1 MFKISEFSRILG
13 INPQTLYF
21 YERIGLIPSPQR
33 TEAGYRLF
41 SQLDV
46 DRLVFISR
54 AKSLGLSLDDIKE
67 ILSLKE
73 GKLLTC
79 KAVYERLSKK
89 VKEIEENIDQLRSL
103 HNELV
108 PLVEQ
113 CKTNF
118 DHPDPAYQCVILDT
132 EQ

>member
-1 MFKISEFSRILG
+1 MFKMGEVSRNLG

-21 YERIGLIPSPQR
+21 YERIGLIPPPQR

-41 SQLDV
+41 SELDV
-46 DRLVFISR
+46 DRLAFITR

-73 GKLLTC
+73 GKLLSC
-79 KAVYERLSKK
+79 KAVYERLSQK
-89 VKEIEENIDQLRSL
+89 VKDIEENISQLRSL
-103 HNELV
+103 HDELV

-113 CKTNF
+113 CKTNL
-118 DHPDPAYQCVILDT
+118 DHPDPAYQCIILDA
-132 EQ
+132 EL